1 MCWTKM
7 LRNPVKQK
15 FHIFCRVKEIS
26 LNRVGLF
33 WETGFSQKG
42 VFFIM
47 AQKPVIYF
55 PQGRKKGVWICRMA
69 KKKSA
74 FHLCALN
81 QFWNGY
87 QSAAVHGGLDANRE
101 NTRNPSRL
109 ARAQQRG
116 VCLILTL
123 CLKSLTARPK
133 KNEVEYHPGSAPVTT
148 RNVPEAAILSR
159 PGPAG
164 RVRGP

>member
-1 MCWTKM
+1 MCWTKI

-15 FHIFCRVKEIS
+15 FHIFCRFKEIS
-26 LNRVGLF
+26 LNRAGLF
-33 WETGFSQKG
+33 WETGFSQRG
-42 VFFIM
+42 AFCIM
-47 AQKPVIYF
+47 SQNPVIYF
-55 PQGRKKGVWICRMA
+55 PQGSKKGVCICRMA
-69 KKKSA
+69 KTKRA
-74 FHLCALN
+74 FHLSALN

-109 ARAQQRG
+109 APAQPHG

-133 KNEVEYHPGSAPVTT
+133 KNEIAYHPGSASVTT

-159 PGPAG
+159 PGTSC
-164 RVRGP
+164 RLRGP